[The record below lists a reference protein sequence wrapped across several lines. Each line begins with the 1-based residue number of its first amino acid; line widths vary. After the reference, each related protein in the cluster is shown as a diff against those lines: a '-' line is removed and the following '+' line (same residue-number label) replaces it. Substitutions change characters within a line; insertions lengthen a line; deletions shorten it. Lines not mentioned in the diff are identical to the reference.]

1 MFEQLEQTS
10 ASYTLEANEIYKRL
24 EVLYEIG
31 QDYTTIDPEGLIAQ
45 LEGQWRYARQMAE
58 DLYEAETASLDAI
71 RLA

>member
-1 MFEQLEQTS
+1 MFNLEQTS
-10 ASYTLEANEIYKRL
+10 ASYSAEAAEIYERL
-24 EVLYEIG
+24 ETLYAVSQEYRTEDLIG
-31 QDYTTIDPEGLIAQ
+31 Q